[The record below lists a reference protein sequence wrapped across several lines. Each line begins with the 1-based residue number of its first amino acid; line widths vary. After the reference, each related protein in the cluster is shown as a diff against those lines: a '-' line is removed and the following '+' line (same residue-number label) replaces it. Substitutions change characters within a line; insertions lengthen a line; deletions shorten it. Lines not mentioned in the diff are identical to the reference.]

1 MSRKSRIVA
10 AALVLLPLLFAALA
24 PALAGSTQ
32 TGTIRGRVVDSKGQ
46 PLPGATV
53 VLRSE
58 AMVRERA
65 TVTDADGNYF
75 APGLLPGQFQV
86 IASLSGFQT
95 VAAKTEVIIDKTTTV
110 NLTMTEGGIVETVTV
125 TAEKPVVSKTQTE
138 TTTVVD
144 QRYIDTMPVGR
155 TYQNLIQLAPGVTG
169 AANPN
174 MLGGTS
180 NSNVYLTDGVSIRDP
195 VTGTF
200 GANLNFDAIEAVD
213 VKLTGVSAE
222 YGQFQGGLTNVI
234 TKSGGNE
241 FTGSVKDLITEPDWT
256 KLYSSKSQ
264 DQFAAPNAALGYS
277 RPSPPGWPP
286 GATAT
291 KRDNRLQITAGGP
304 IVTDRAWFF
313 GSYDKNAST
322 GSSTTQDGIAYKTFF
337 DGDFSQ
343 IKGTWAITGNQRVQ
357 YFYSRDPADLT
368 RDYGSLFFGGS
379 YSINAIDVQSQ
390 GGNVWIA
397 NWNAVWGP
405 RLVTDA
411 KYSEFK
417 NAFFIQDL
425 APPVEF
431 LDQPRSSTDNLVAP
445 AIRGFYGGPY
455 DGLFDTHV
463 FASNPEER
471 LRKQAEA
478 SATYFFDA
486 KSLGTHTIKVGGD
499 YYKQDH
505 IGSSVIKGNAL
516 FYFTFVADPPPV
528 GDGNPY
534 DINNRAYNA
543 WIQFALPSTAGSHNK
558 MTVGYIQDDW
568 QLNPNWAF
576 NIGVRYEKNL
586 NENDKGEKVVD
597 DSAFAPRLGVSFDP
611 TGAGKHVIKATY
623 AHYLAGINLTT
634 LDPFVRAAGGQ
645 SSYDIFFNANVDA
658 EGNALPGI
666 PDWVLAGEV
675 RPSTTGAQFAPGIKP
690 QKIEEIALSYEFAL
704 NPDYGMGL
712 QYVDRK
718 WKDIITEQFFYTYD
732 AEGAASKNF
741 IINNNSNAKRD
752 YKAWIVRF
760 EKRLKNNWQAMANYT
775 YSKAEGNVTT
785 DSGFDL
791 YQSYPLV
798 PDTTVNRFGY
808 LPWDQRS
815 VFKAE
820 GSYRIPW
827 KSVKHNLT
835 LGLLYNYATG
845 TPYNKQRS
853 LTEVVGP
860 GADGLFCEGVT
871 YGSLTVPAGCDDQRD
886 SVTAFFEERGN
897 HHIDAIQRWDSTIAY
912 EYALTKD
919 VSLQARMNVYN
930 LTNEQKT
937 LGPVSTTWYT
947 SPATTGQQRTNYV
960 FGFPTSYATGTL
972 QQPRRYEFLLG
983 LVW

>member
-10 AALVLLPLLFAALA
+10 AALVLLPLIFAALA

-46 PLPGATV
+46 PMPGATV

-86 IASLSGFQT
+86 IASLSGYQT

-155 TYQNLIQLAPGVTG
+155 TYQGLIQLAPGVTG

-256 KLYSSKSQ
+256 RLYSSKSQ
-264 DQFAAPNAALGYS
+264 DQFAAPNPALGYS
-277 RPSPPGWPP
+277 RPTIPGRPPG
-286 GATAT
+286 GTAQ
-291 KRDNRLQITAGGP
+291 KRDNRFQITAGGP

-322 GSSTTQDGIAYKTFF
+322 GSATTQDGNAYRTFF

-368 RDYGSLFFGGS
+368 RDYGALFFGGS
-379 YSINAIDVQSQ
+379 YSINSIDVQSQ

-431 LDQPRSSTDNLVAP
+431 AGQPRSDTGNLVAP
-445 AIRGFYGGPY
+445 AVLGFTFDPNPQ
-455 DGLFDTHV
+455 GLYDTHV

-471 LRKQAEA
+471 LRKQTEA

-486 KSLGTHTIKVGGD
+486 KGLGTHTIKVGGD

-505 IGSSVIKGNAL
+505 VGSSVIKGNAL
-516 FYFTFVADPPPV
+516 FYFQFVTAPPE
-528 GDGNPY
+528 GLAFNID
-534 DINNRAYNA
+534 NRIYNGKT
-543 WIQFALPSTAGSHNK
+543 QFALPSLAGSHNK

-586 NENDKGEKVVD
+586 NENDLGEKVVD

-645 SSYDIFFNANVDA
+645 SSYDIYFN
-658 EGNALPGI
+658 GNNGGDLGNPLPGV
-666 PDWVLAGEV
+666 PVWVLVAQV

-690 QKIEEIALSYEFAL
+690 QRIEEWALSYEFAL

-718 WKDIITEQFFYTYD
+718 WNDIITEGFFYTYD
-732 AEGAASKNF
+732 ELGNPSKNF
-741 IINNNSNAKRD
+741 IINNNSSAKRD
-752 YKAWIVRF
+752 YKAWIVKF

-775 YSKAEGNVTT
+775 YSEAQGNVTT
-785 DSGFDL
+785 DSGFDT
-791 YQSYPLV
+791 YQAYPLV
-798 PDTTVNRFGY
+798 PDTTFNRFGY

-853 LTEVVGP
+853 LSEVVGP
-860 GADGLFCEGVT
+860 GADGVFCEGVT
-871 YGSLTVPAGCDDQRD
+871 YGSLSVPAECDDQFD
-886 SVTAFFEERGN
+886 SVTAFFEGRGS
-897 HHIDAIQRWDSTIAY
+897 HHIEATQRWDSTIAY

-919 VSLQARMNVYN
+919 VSLQLRMNVYN

-937 LGPVSTTWYT
+937 LGPVSQTWYT
-947 SPATTGQQRTNYV
+947 NANTTARQRTNYT
-960 FGFPTSYATGTL
+960 FGFQTSYTTGTL
-972 QQPRRYEFLLG
+972 QAPRRYEFLLG
-983 LVW
+983 IVW